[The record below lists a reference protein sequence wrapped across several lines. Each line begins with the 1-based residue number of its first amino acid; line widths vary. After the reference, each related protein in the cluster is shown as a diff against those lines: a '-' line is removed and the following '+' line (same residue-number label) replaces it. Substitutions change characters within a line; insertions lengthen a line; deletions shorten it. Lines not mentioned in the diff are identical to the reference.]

1 MGLLNKIKCVVE
13 LVTWALLCL
22 LVSCLKGFLALKMVN
37 SFSAVSVQKQ
47 SVCLLAADSASNI
60 YPFVLPCLHCV
71 VVCQLLALVP
81 PRRREREITLT

>member
-22 LVSCLKGFLALKMVN
+22 LVSCLKGFLALKVVN

-47 SVCLLAADSASNI
+47 TKKSVCLLAADSASNI
-60 YPFVLPCLHCV
+60 YPFVLLCLHCV
-71 VVCQLLALVP
+71 VVCKLLTLVP
-81 PRRREREITLT
+81 PQ

>member
-37 SFSAVSVQKQ
+37 SFSAVSVKKQ

-60 YPFVLPCLHCV
+60 YPFVLLCLRCA
-71 VVCQLLALVP
+71 VVCKLVTLVP
-81 PRRREREITLT
+81 PQ

>member
-60 YPFVLPCLHCV
+60 YPFVLACLRCV
-71 VVCQLLALVP
+71 VVCKLLTLVP
-81 PRRREREITLT
+81 PK